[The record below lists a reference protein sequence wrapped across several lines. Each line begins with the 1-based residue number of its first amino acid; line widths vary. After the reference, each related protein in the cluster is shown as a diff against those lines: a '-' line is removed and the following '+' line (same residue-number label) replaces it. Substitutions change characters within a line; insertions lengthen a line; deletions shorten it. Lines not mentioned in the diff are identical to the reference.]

1 MIRAYVLISVVPG
14 RDRVVAKAVARL
26 KGVKQVSTV
35 AGPFDIVAIAEADNM
50 KMLGDLVLDRIRK
63 SEDIVDTLTLVEF
76 G

>member
-14 RDRVVAKAVARL
+14 RDKAVARAVARL

-35 AGPFDIVAIAEADNM
+35 AGPFDVVAIVEVGDL
-50 KMLGDLVLDRIRK
+50 KTLGDLVLDKIRR